1 MFELS
6 DLKQTRVY
14 QEALA
19 EGEAKGEIKLAIRQL
34 NRRFGEIPQ
43 NLTERIQE
51 LPLNE
56 IEKLGEALLDFQS
69 LSDLVSWLEH

>member
-19 EGEAKGEIKLAIRQL
+19 EGE
-34 NRRFGEIPQ
+34 
-43 NLTERIQE
+43 ER
-51 LPLNE
+51 
-56 IEKLGEALLDFQS
+56 G
-69 LSDLVSWLEH
+69 LERGGV